1 MKTIIIAEAGINHN
15 GKINLAKK
23 LILAAAKS
31 GANYIK
37 FQTYNTESMIVP
49 KSKLA
54 NYQKNNIKRS
64 KTQFEMLKKYELRK
78 DTYKMLIKYAKSKK
92 IKFLSSP
99 FDIESIHFLQK
110 LNLDFIKIPS
120 GEIDNYPYLK
130 CLGKLKKKIILST
143 GMSDLKEVDKAIK
156 ILSKN
161 GTKKRDISVLH
172 CHSAYPSNI
181 TNLNLKVIKTLKK
194 RFNLRIGFSDHSDGI
209 NASVV
214 ATALGAEIIEKHL
227 TLNRNMSGPDHK
239 TSINPYQF
247 KNMVKQ
253 IRLTEKMLGNGK
265 KIPTKN
271 ELKNKPFARKS
282 LVAKINISKGD
293 KFSEKN
299 LTTKRPATGV
309 SPMKFNYYLK
319 KKADKDYSKDDFIS

>member
-37 FQTYNTESMIVP
+37 FQTYNTESMITP
-49 KSKLA
+49 KTKLA
-54 NYQKNNIKRS
+54 NYQKNYIKRS

-78 DTYKMLIKYAKSKK
+78 DTYKILIKYAKSKK

-99 FDIESIHFLQK
+99 FDIESIYFLKK
-110 LNLDFIKIPS
+110 LNLDFIKVPS

-143 GMSDLKEVDKAIK
+143 GMSDLKEVDRAIK

-172 CHSAYPSNI
+172 CHSAYPSKI
-181 TNLNLKVIKTLKK
+181 TNLNLKVIQTLKK

-209 NASVV
+209 NAPVI

-239 TSINPYQF
+239 ASINPYQF
-247 KNMVKQ
+247 KNMVDQ
-253 IRLTEKMLGNGK
+253 IRLTEKMLGDGK

-282 LVAKINISKGD
+282 LVAKINISKGE

-309 SPMKFNYYLK
+309 SPMKFNYYLN
-319 KKADKDYSKDDFIS
+319 KKAEKDYSKDDVI